1 MRYTGKD
8 DRRRHLRCSVYEL
21 CRVVVEGRE
30 YEGAVIDLSMGGAAF
45 QMDVQIMVQP
55 EVGTPVA
62 LFIERIG
69 RIPAKVVRPLTDG
82 FAVEFRIDRDQ
93 GRHLGAALKEVL
105 DDYRSENS

>member
-8 DRRRHLRCSVYEL
+8 DRRRHVRYTVYEP
-21 CRVVVEGRE
+21 CRVVVEGQE
-30 YEGAVIDLSMGGAAF
+30 YEGAVVDLSVGGAAIV
-45 QMDVQIMVQP
+45 MEVHSLVQP

-69 RIPAKVVRPLTDG
+69 RIPARVVRPLTDG

-93 GRHLGAALKEVL
+93 GRHLEAALKEVL
-105 DDYRSENS
+105 DDYRSEDS